1 MNVVITGASSGI
13 GAGLVKHYAQEGN
26 HLFLLARRLD
36 RLQSLQILAQGL
48 GAEVTLFEADVTN
61 FDSLSHIAKEL
72 STQQLDLI
80 ILNAGI
86 STGHGS
92 DNPPFSLAKAVY
104 DTNFVHLHAFLE
116 PIIPKLKE
124 QKEGQVVFISS
135 LASLLTMPTSMV
147 YGSSKRAMNAYA
159 EGLRFM
165 LKPFNIDVTTIKPGF
180 IVSELTDK
188 NDFKM
193 PFILPLDKGVAII
206 AKAIKKRKRIYAFPL
221 RFVIIIKLLNA
232 LPFFLRE
239 KIVSYRSFSKEIGD
253 SSR

>member
-1 MNVVITGASSGI
+1 MNIVITGASSGI
-13 GAGLVKHYAQEGN
+13 GAGLVKQYAKEGN
-26 HLFLLARRLD
+26 HLFLLARRLE
-36 RLQSLQILAQGL
+36 RLQALQTYAQGL
-48 GAEVTLFEADVTN
+48 GAEVTLYEADVTD
-61 FDSLSHIAKEL
+61 FESLSAIAAQL
-72 STQQLDLI
+72 SQIHLDII

-92 DNPPFSLAKAVY
+92 DNPPFSLAKEVY
-104 DTNFVHLHAFLE
+104 ETNFVHLHAFLE

-193 PFILPLDKGVAII
+193 PFLLPLDKGVSLI
-206 AKAIKKRKRIYAFPL
+206 AKAIERRKRIYAFPL
-221 RFVIIIKLLNA
+221 RFVLIIRLLNL
-232 LPFFLRE
+232 LPFYLRE
-239 KIVSYRSFSKEIGD
+239 KIVSYRSFSKDI
-253 SSR
+253 SQSA

>member
-1 MNVVITGASSGI
+1 MNIVITGASSGI
-13 GAGLVKHYAQEGN
+13 GAGLVKHYAKEGN

-36 RLQSLQILAQGL
+36 RLQALQTYAQGL
-48 GAEVTLFEADVTN
+48 GAEVTLFEIDVTD
-61 FDSLSHIAKEL
+61 FESLSTIATSL
-72 STQQLDLI
+72 SQTHLDII

-92 DNPPFSLAKAVY
+92 DNPPFSLAKEVY
-104 DTNFVHLHAFLE
+104 ETNFIHLHAFLE

-193 PFILPLDKGVAII
+193 PFLLPLDKGVAII
-206 AKAIKKRKRIYAFPL
+206 AKAIEKRKRIYAFPL
-221 RFVIIIKLLNA
+221 RFVFIIKLLNL
-232 LPFFLRE
+232 LPFYLRE
-239 KIVSYRSFSKEIGD
+239 KIVSYRSFSKDISQ
-253 SSR
+253 SS

>member
-1 MNVVITGASSGI
+1 MNIVITGASSGI

-36 RLQSLQILAQGL
+36 RLQSLQILAKGL
-48 GAEVTLFEADVTN
+48 GAEVTVFESDVTK
-61 FDSLSHIAKEL
+61 FEDLSLIAHEL
-72 STQQLDLI
+72 SSKYILDLI

-86 STGHGS
+86 STGHGT
-92 DNPPFSLAKAVY
+92 DNPPFALAKAVY
-104 DTNFVHLHAFLE
+104 ETNFVHLHAFLE

-124 QKEGQVVFISS
+124 QKQGQVVFISS

-159 EGLRFM
+159 EGLRYM
-165 LKPFNIDVTTIKPGF
+165 LKPFNINVTTIKPGF

-193 PFILPLDKGVAII
+193 PFLLPLDRGVSLIT
-206 AKAIKKRKRIYAFPL
+206 KAIEKKRRIYAFPL
-221 RFVIIIKLLNA
+221 KFVIIIKFLNLL
-232 LPFFLRE
+232 PSFVRE
-239 KIVSYRSFSKEIGD
+239 KIIISKSFKKN
-253 SSR
+253 

>member
-1 MNVVITGASSGI
+1 MNIVITGASSGI

-36 RLQSLQILAQGL
+36 RLQALQTVAHSL
-48 GAEVTLFEADVTN
+48 GAEVTIFKANVTN
-61 FDSLSHIAKEL
+61 FESLSHIAKEL
-72 STQQLDLI
+72 STYQLDLI

-86 STGHGS
+86 STGHDS
-92 DNPPFSLAKAVY
+92 DNPPFALAKEVY
-104 DTNFVHLHAFLE
+104 ETNFVHLHAFLE
-116 PIIPKLKE
+116 PIIPKLKD
-124 QKEGQVVFISS
+124 QNRGHLVFISS
-135 LASLLTMPTSMV
+135 LASLLTMPTSLV

-193 PFILPLDKGVAII
+193 PFLLSLDKGVAII

-221 RFVIIIKLLNA
+221 RFVFIIKLLNA
-232 LPFFLRE
+232 LPSFLRE
-239 KIVSYRSFSKEIGD
+239 KIIISKSFKKN
-253 SSR
+253 